1 MQKKTKNNISR
12 NNNNL
17 KKKMQE
23 DNKEHNF
30 KYDKTHKKN
39 LYGQP
44 NLIC

>member
-17 KKKMQE
+17 KKMQE